1 MSTDASGSGIT
12 HYTKRKQAI
21 HTSTGIY
28 GDEAVTIRRNSMEIY
43 LPFLKKSV
51 FFLSQKHERLVPQC
65 SIW

>member
-21 HTSTGIY
+21 HTSTGIH

-43 LPFLKKSV
+43 LHFLKKAS
-51 FFLSQKHERLVPQC
+51 FSLQKHERLVPQC